1 MTRFHQFIRRKDDRF
16 YKSGKE
22 TISAANACR
31 RRRRLLRHDV
41 GARARRLANLRRT
54 WTLDDPVSAQIVQ
67 ERLSI
72 LIKLILAMIF
82 NFFNVYDDAR
92 VLILYFTTPFWLQ
105 QPAAAISAANTC
117 RRRLLR
123 HDVGARARR
132 LANLLRRTWT
142 LDDPVSARIVQE
154 RLSILMILIL
164 AMIFIFFHVYGYAR
178 VLIPDFTATFWLQ
191 QPAAAISAANTCRR
205 RLLRHD
211 PGARARRLAE
221 LRRTTLMIDDPVS
234 AQIG

>member
-31 RRRRLLRHDV
+31 R
-41 GARARRLANLRRT
+41 
-54 WTLDDPVSAQIVQ
+54 
-67 ERLSI
+67 
-72 LIKLILAMIF
+72 
-82 NFFNVYDDAR
+82 
-92 VLILYFTTPFWLQ
+92 
-105 QPAAAISAANTC
+105 